1 MSFKLQYSTWHREM
15 HSFVKHLVRIL
26 MNYVEG
32 WVDTSDLIIVIVIR
46 WSKVLVAKSEISARQ
61 FCMPKSYRYHAVYE
75 QV

>member
-1 MSFKLQYSTWHREM
+1 M

-46 WSKVLVAKSEISARQ
+46 
-61 FCMPKSYRYHAVYE
+61 
-75 QV
+75 